1 MMFLS
6 QSIPLSDSSS
16 TAEARRA
23 GARMAATLGLNET
36 KAGEAAIVITEAARN
51 AVVYGGGGQLML
63 SGTKSKYE
71 TRMDI
76 LAMDKGPGIA
86 DMTRALQDG
95 YSTGGTPGTGLGA
108 IRRIADVFDVFS
120 NSKGTALFARITQTE
135 AAEAFRSSVDFAGLV
150 VPIAGET
157 ACGDNMAWDIQS
169 DRCMVLV
176 ADGLGH
182 GPQAAEAAD
191 EAVRVFRAYSSE
203 APASIISRLHDALKK
218 TRGAAA
224 AVAEIRPLAGTLIYS
239 GVGNIAGSI
248 LSNTL
253 SRSLVSHNGTLGHVM
268 PRVQEFK
275 VEWPRDGILVM
286 HSDGLLSRWDL
297 SRHPGILAKQPA
309 LIAGVLLR
317 DFRRERDD
325 SSVLVMKGV
334 TPV

>member
-1 MMFLS
+1 MFLS

-16 TAEARRA
+16 AAEARRV
-23 GARMAATLGLNET
+23 GARMAASLGLNET

-63 SGTKSKYE
+63 SGTKSKHE

-76 LAMDKGPGIA
+76 LALDKGPGIA
-86 DMTRALQDG
+86 DLTRALEDG

-108 IRRIADVFDVFS
+108 IQRIADVFDVFS
-120 NSKGTALFARITQTE
+120 NSKGTALFARITQAE
-135 AAEAFRSSVDFAGLV
+135 AAEEFRSSVDFAGLI

-157 ACGDNMAWDIQS
+157 ACGDNMAWDIQP

-203 APASIISRLHDALKK
+203 APSSIISRLHDALKK

-248 LSNTL
+248 LSSTL

-268 PRVQEFK
+268 ARVQEFK
-275 VEWPRDGILVM
+275 VEWPRDGILIM

-297 SRHPGILAKQPA
+297 SRHPGILARQPA

-334 TPV
+334 APV